1 MEDDDF
7 TLASEEAKVP
17 ETGEDDATFTLV
29 SDCLLGVHFAALL
42 PDFWRGIRENAF
54 AEDVNKTSKRRAAL
68 PRMDLMVVFIYL
80 LLTYFWTFGW
90 RARHEVSG
98 FYSPILDTSSIGMLE
113 EDVLPALFGIKS
125 NGSQQSGYNKIMRCT
140 FLLSLSAI
148 VGLSSAFVAPSSRI
162 ISQSSSRADT
172 SLAPQF
178 DPSTEKWE
186 PSSDADLE
194 GSYSPVGTLIRAGP
208 KPFLIRLVN
217 PGEYEQAVYKYMAN
231 ENVGRKEAQGNMVSG
246 K

>member
-1 MEDDDF
+1 
-7 TLASEEAKVP
+7 
-17 ETGEDDATFTLV
+17 
-29 SDCLLGVHFAALL
+29 
-42 PDFWRGIRENAF
+42 
-54 AEDVNKTSKRRAAL
+54 
-68 PRMDLMVVFIYL
+68 
-80 LLTYFWTFGW
+80 
-90 RARHEVSG
+90 
-98 FYSPILDTSSIGMLE
+98 
-113 EDVLPALFGIKS
+113 
-125 NGSQQSGYNKIMRCT
+125 MRCT
-140 FLLSLSAI
+140 FLLCLSAI
-148 VGLSSAFVAPSSRI
+148 LGLSSAFVAPSSRI